1 MSYLLDIVGSMIIAA
16 MVVMILLA
24 VNINNTA
31 SSSVILFTTIEQR
44 KITDASELI
53 QYDFYKIGYRI
64 PDEKISVA
72 DSIEIKFYTDI
83 DNNSSIDTIHYY
95 LGSTY
100 DLSYTTNP
108 NDKPLYRQRNYVDS
122 TNTPIELLNEV
133 QIVDFNLSYYDSI
146 GNSLD
151 YSALTN
157 SAVRDLIKSIKIQ
170 ITVESDELYADEY
183 QTSEWKKKISPKNL
197 R

>member
-24 VNINNTA
+24 VNINTTA
-31 SSSVILFTTIEQR
+31 SSSVILFTTIEQK
-44 KITDASELI
+44 KITDVSELI
-53 QYDFYKIGYRI
+53 QYDFYKIGYLI

-72 DSIEIKFYTDI
+72 DSNEIMFYSDI
-83 DNNSSIDTIHYY
+83 DNDTVIDTIHYY
-95 LGSTY
+95 VGHTS
-100 DLSYTTNP
+100 DLSYTSNP
-108 NDKPLYRQRNYVDS
+108 NDKPLYRQRNDQDS
-122 TNTPIELLNEV
+122 LLTEIPV
-133 QIVDFNLSYYDSI
+133 VDFNLSYYDSL

-151 YSALTN
+151 YWALTN
-157 SAVRDLIKSIKIQ
+157 SAVRDLIKSIKIK

-183 QTSEWKKKISPKNL
+183 RASEWKKKISPKNL

>member
-1 MSYLLDIVGSMIIAA
+1 MSYLLDIIGSMIIAA

-24 VNINNTA
+24 VNINTTA
-31 SSSVILFTTIEQR
+31 SSSIILFTTIEQK
-44 KITDASELI
+44 KIMDVSELI
-53 QYDFYKIGYRI
+53 QYDFYKIGYLI

-72 DSIEIKFYTDI
+72 DSNEIKFYTDI
-83 DNNSSIDTIHYY
+83 DNNNEIDSVHYFV
-95 LGSTY
+95 GNTT
-100 DLSYTTNP
+100 DLSYTSNP
-108 NDKPLYRQRNYVDS
+108 NDKPLYRQRNNHDS
-122 TNTPIELLNEV
+122 LLTEIPV
-133 QIVDFNLSYYDSI
+133 VDFNLSYYDSL

-157 SAVRDLIKSIKIQ
+157 SAVRDLIKSIKIK

-183 QTSEWKKKISPKNL
+183 RASEWKKKISPKNI

>member
-1 MSYLLDIVGSMIIAA
+1 MGYLLDIVGSMIIAT

-53 QYDFYKIGYRI
+53 EYDFYKIGYRI
-64 PDEKISVA
+64 PDEKISIA
-72 DSIEIKFYTDI
+72 DSNEIKFYSDI
-83 DNNSSIDTIHYY
+83 DDNSEIDSVHYY
-95 LGSTY
+95 VGYTT
-100 DLSYTTNP
+100 DLSYTSNP
-108 NDKPLYRQRNYVDS
+108 NDMPLYRQRNYQDS
-122 TNTPIELLNEV
+122 LLSEIPV
-133 QIVDFNLSYYDSI
+133 VDFNLSYYDSL

-151 YSALTN
+151 YSSLTS
-157 SAVRDLIKSIKIQ
+157 SAGRKLIKSIMIEIK
-170 ITVESDELYADEY
+170 VESDELYAEEY
-183 QTSEWKKKISPKNL
+183 RTSEWTKKISPKNL

>member
-1 MSYLLDIVGSMIIAA
+1 MGYLLDIVGSMIIAT

-53 QYDFYKIGYRI
+53 EYDFYKIGYRI
-64 PDEKISVA
+64 SDEKISIA
-72 DSIEIKFYTDI
+72 DSNEIKFYSDI
-83 DNNSSIDTIHYY
+83 DDNDVVDTIHYY
-95 LGSTY
+95 VGNTS

-108 NDKPLYRQRNYVDS
+108 DDKPLYRQRNNHDS
-122 TNTPIELLNEV
+122 LLTEIPV
-133 QIVDFNLSYYDSI
+133 VDFNLSYFDSI

-151 YSALTN
+151 YSSLTN
-157 SAVRDLIKSIKIQ
+157 SAGRELIRSIKIK
-170 ITVESDELYADEY
+170 ISVESDELYADEY
-183 QTSEWKKKISPKNL
+183 RASEWKKKISPKNL

>member
-1 MSYLLDIVGSMIIAA
+1 MSYLLDIIGSMIIAA

-72 DSIEIKFYTDI
+72 DSNEIKFYTDI
-83 DNNSSIDTIHYY
+83 DNNNEIDSVHYFV
-95 LGSTY
+95 GNTT
-100 DLSYTTNP
+100 DLSYTSNP
-108 NDKPLYRQRNYVDS
+108 NDKPLYRQRNNHDS
-122 TNTPIELLNEV
+122 LLTEIPV
-133 QIVDFNLSYYDSI
+133 VDFNLSYYDSL

-157 SAVRDLIKSIKIQ
+157 SAVRDLIKSIKIK

-183 QTSEWKKKISPKNL
+183 RASEWKKKISPKNI

>member
-1 MSYLLDIVGSMIIAA
+1 MSYLLDIIGSMIIAA
-16 MVVMILLA
+16 MVVMILKA
-24 VNINNTA
+24 VNINTTA

-53 QYDFYKIGYRI
+53 EYDFYKIGYRI

-72 DSIEIKFYTDI
+72 DSNEIKFYSDI
-83 DNNSSIDTIHYY
+83 DDNNVVDTIHYFV
-95 LGSTY
+95 GNTT
-100 DLSYTTNP
+100 DLSYTSNP
-108 NDKPLYRQRNYVDS
+108 NDKPLYRQRNHQYS
-122 TNTPIELLNEV
+122 LLTEIPV
-133 QIVDFNLSYYDSI
+133 VDFHLSYFDSI

-151 YSALTN
+151 YSSLTI
-157 SAVRDLIKSIKIQ
+157 SAGRELIKSIKIK

-183 QTSEWKKKISPKNL
+183 RASEWKKKISPKNL